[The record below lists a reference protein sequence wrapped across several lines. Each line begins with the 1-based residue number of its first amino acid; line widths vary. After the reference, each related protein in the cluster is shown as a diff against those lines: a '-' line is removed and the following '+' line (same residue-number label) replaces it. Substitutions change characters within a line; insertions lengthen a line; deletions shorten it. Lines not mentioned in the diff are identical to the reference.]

1 MSVPMFAEWV
11 KELPICLSG
20 YLAVRHGHGHPAL
33 ADGGGDEGDHEQEQQ
48 RLHQRNRIQVL
59 EPCAYLTHTPLAHPQ
74 YTEESDG
81 GTPTRTAHARSG
93 RREHSHGPS
102 HLPHTSPTHP
112 LARLERRPT
121 RLLGAALAE
130 GRKVSSTAVSAS
142 AAVSWSMGAACERRR
157 ERTVGVVVG
166 VRRGGEE
173 GGGDL
178 GIGGLRGSERGDL
191 PPCSRG
197 RNASPGERGRWK

>member
-1 MSVPMFAEWV
+1 MVTQRWQMAEVTKVTTNRNSSVSTSV
-11 KELPICLSG
+11 IG
-20 YLAVRHGHGHPAL
+20 YRYS
-33 ADGGGDEGDHEQEQQ
+33 
-48 RLHQRNRIQVL
+48 NRV
-59 EPCAYLTHTPLAHPQ
+59 PTSHTPL
-74 YTEESDG
+74 S
-81 GTPTRTAHARSG
+81 PTRSTLRNQMVEHPRARRTHEAVVESTHTAPAIYLT
-93 RREHSHGPS
+93 P
-102 HLPHTSPTHP
+102 LP